1 MKHKFVMPMVRQ
13 KKKKKKRRRRDG
25 QVHDDDSLW
34 IYRLKEMNEDAT
46 GEAVNRN
53 KGGEEGRGRGTVLS
67 KWNKGVSCPRGIN
80 KEEEKKTG
88 PGGEEPREP
97 RDVGLVLME

>member
-1 MKHKFVMPMVRQ
+1 MQPE
-13 KKKKKKRRRRDG
+13 RR
-25 QVHDDDSLW
+25 S
-34 IYRLKEMNEDAT
+34 T
-46 GEAVNRN
+46 GI
-53 KGGEEGRGRGTVLS
+53 KEGRKEEEEEVLS

>member
-13 KKKKKKRRRRDG
+13 KKRGRGRDG

-34 IYRLKEMNEDAT
+34 VYRLKEMNEDAT

-80 KEEEKKTG
+80 KEEEKDRAR
-88 PGGEEPREP
+88 GEEPREP

>member
-1 MKHKFVMPMVRQ
+1 
-13 KKKKKKRRRRDG
+13 
-25 QVHDDDSLW
+25 
-34 IYRLKEMNEDAT
+34 MNEDAT